1 MKGFKR
7 QHSDCRAG
15 FVKGREGM
23 KERIGM
29 VSLGCAKNR
38 VDAEMMLY
46 TLKEEGYQIVA
57 DPALCDVAIVNTCG
71 FIEDAKQESIDEVLE
86 LAALKKEGRIKA
98 IIVTGCL
105 AERYQSEVMKEL
117 YEVDAVAGIGAN
129 GKIADIVREVL
140 EGKKQEIFPDK
151 DLLPLCGGR
160 IRSTPFYYAYLKIA
174 EGCDNHC
181 TYCAIPA
188 IRGKFRS
195 RLIPEL
201 IAEAAELVKTGV
213 KELIVIAQDTSRYGE
228 DFGGKSLLPQLLTEL
243 CRIEELQY
251 IRVLYCYPERMTDEL
266 IDVFAR
272 EKKIL
277 KYIDIPMQHCNK
289 RILKLMNRKGD
300 RESLTALVNKLRER
314 VKGIVLRTTVMTGFP
329 SETKEEFE
337 ELAEFV
343 KEMKFERLGCFA
355 YSAEENTPAAKMK
368 DQLDEDT
375 KKRRQELIMEQQQL
389 VMADY
394 ARSQVGRTIRVLCEG
409 FDRYAECFFGRSA
422 ADAPEVDGKVF
433 FIAEGKRPKIGDI
446 VSVEITDTLDCDVM
460 GSCNIPEEQA

>member
-1 MKGFKR
+1 
-7 QHSDCRAG
+7 
-15 FVKGREGM
+15 M

-46 TLKEEGYQIVA
+46 TLKEAGYQIVA
-57 DPALCDVAIVNTCG
+57 DPAFCDVVIVNTCG

-86 LAALKKEGRIKA
+86 LASLKKEGKIRA

-105 AERYQSEVMKEL
+105 AERYQKEVMKEL
-117 YEVDAVAGIGAN
+117 YEVDAVVGLGAN
-129 GKIADIVREVL
+129 GQITDIVKKVL
-140 EGKKQEIFPDK
+140 EGEKQELFPDK
-151 DLLPLCGGR
+151 ELLSICGGR

-181 TYCAIPA
+181 TYCAIPM
-188 IRGKFRS
+188 IRGRYRS
-195 RLIPEL
+195 RPMEEL
-201 IAEAAELVKTGV
+201 LQEAKELATMGV

-228 DFGGKSLLPQLLTEL
+228 DLAGKSLLPELLTEL
-243 CRIEELQY
+243 CKIEELQY

-266 IDVFAR
+266 IDVFAK

-277 KYIDIPMQHCNK
+277 KYIDVPMQHCNG
-289 RILKLMNRKGD
+289 RILKLMNRKGN
-300 RESLTALVNKLRER
+300 REELTALVKKLRER
-314 VKGIVLRTTVMTGFP
+314 VPGITLRTTVMTGFP

-355 YSAEENTPAAKMK
+355 YSAEEDTPAAKMK
-368 DQLDEDT
+368 DQIDEDT
-375 KKRRQELIMEQQQL
+375 KKHRQEIIMEQQQL
-389 VMADY
+389 VMAEY
-394 ARSQVGRTIRVLCEG
+394 AASRVGKTVNVLCEG
-409 FDRYAECFFGRSA
+409 FDRYAECFYGRSK

-433 FIAEGKRPKIGDI
+433 FIAEGKKPKIGDI
-446 VSVEITDTLDCDVM
+446 VPVVVTDTLDCDIM
-460 GSCNIPEEQA
+460 GSCKL